1 MTMNPGATSSVTPP
15 RPGSAQAAHPA
26 SGEDPG
32 GDQDAGLASRPATSL
47 SPSRAGDFT
56 TCPLLYRFRTIDRLP
71 EPPGREAVRGTLVH
85 SVLEKLYDLPA
96 EERVPE
102 AAAALVPA
110 LWLEL
115 LDEQPELAGLLF
127 GPDDAWHRWLDS
139 GETVEHDPAAESD
152 FLTECRDYV
161 GRYFDLEDPRRLN
174 PHQREMSMS
183 VELAS
188 GLVLRG
194 IIDRLDRAPDGALRV
209 VDYKTG
215 KAPAPG
221 WESRALFQM
230 RFYALM
236 LWRETGQI
244 PSRLQLLYIGSGERI
259 VDDPHEGQLLA
270 TERKIQAIWR
280 AIEQAMR
287 NDRWDARPSKL
298 CGWCSFKERCPAWA
312 EEPADT
318 GD

>member
-1 MTMNPGATSSVTPP
+1 MSPAAPPSAPPPGPPGAE
-15 RPGSAQAAHPA
+15 AAHSATGEEPA
-26 SGEDPG
+26 GE
-32 GDQDAGLASRPATSL
+32 QEAAELASRPAASL

-56 TCPLLYRFRTIDRLP
+56 TCPQLYRFRTIDGLP

-96 EERVPE
+96 PQRVPE
-102 AAAALVPA
+102 AAVALVPV

-115 LDEQPELAGLLF
+115 LAEQPELAGLLF
-127 GPDDAWHRWLDS
+127 GPDDAWLRWLDS
-139 GETVEHDPAAESD
+139 GETVEHDPAAEAD
-152 FLTECRDYV
+152 FLAECRDYV

-174 PHQREMSMS
+174 PHGREMSMS

-215 KAPAPG
+215 KAPAAG

-236 LWRETGQI
+236 LWRQTGQM
-244 PSRLQLLYIGSGERI
+244 PSRLQLLYLGSGERI
-259 VDDPHEGQLLA
+259 MDDPNEGQLLA
-270 TERKIQAIWR
+270 TERKIQAIWK

-298 CGWCSFKERCPAWA
+298 CDWCSFKDRCPAWTEVA
-312 EEPADT
+312 SDP